1 LEVHLQPD
9 GSDTGMFTKEE
20 VEVKKTGSPIPMAIP
35 FYTGMQRQ
43 SFVHQSIS
51 EKQLPEAVG
60 QSGRRHFFVDLSGAV
75 RFDFLGSTSS
85 LFQGHLGCK

>member
-9 GSDTGMFTKEE
+9 GSDTAKFTKEE

-43 SFVHQSIS
+43 SFVH
-51 EKQLPEAVG
+51 
-60 QSGRRHFFVDLSGAV
+60 
-75 RFDFLGSTSS
+75 
-85 LFQGHLGCK
+85 

>member
-9 GSDTGMFTKEE
+9 GSDTGKFTMEE

-51 EKQLPEAVG
+51 ENNCQKQWG
-60 QSGRRHFFVDLSGAV
+60 QWGRRHFFVDSSGAV
-75 RFDFLGSTSS
+75 RLDFLGSTSG
-85 LFQGHLGCK
+85 LFQDHLGCK